1 MSKEKINK
9 LMDNLNQRK
18 INSYYAETFEEAV
31 DEILN
36 LIPKDSLV
44 GIGNSVTLKRMD
56 ITNILTKRGN
66 KVLDKTMAKT
76 KEEVRELKRKSL
88 LTDWYITGTNAISI
102 DGHIINVDHS
112 GNRVA
117 AMIYGPD
124 KVIIVVGENKITNS
138 LEEAIYRVKNI
149 ASPKNAKRAGFNPP
163 CVELGRCVDC
173 KSPDRVCNSLVI
185 IEGQHDK
192 DRMIVIIVGEEE
204 GF

>member
-1 MSKEKINK
+1 MDKEKINK
-9 LMDNLNQRK
+9 LMDNLKQRK
-18 INSYYAETFEEAV
+18 INSYYVETFREAEE
-31 DEILN
+31 EILK
-36 LIPKDSLV
+36 LIPQDASV
-44 GIGNSVTLKRMD
+44 GVGNSVTLKRMD
-56 ITNILTKRGN
+56 ITSVLTKRGN
-66 KVLDKTMAKT
+66 IVLDKTMAKT

-102 DGHIINVDHS
+102 DGHIVNVDHS

-124 KVIIVVGENKITNS
+124 KVIIVVGINKITNS

-163 CVELGRCVDC
+163 CVELNRCVDC
-173 KSPDRVCNSLVI
+173 KSPERVCNSLVI
-185 IEGQHDK
+185 IEGQHEK
-192 DRMIVIIVGEEE
+192 DRMMVILVGEEE